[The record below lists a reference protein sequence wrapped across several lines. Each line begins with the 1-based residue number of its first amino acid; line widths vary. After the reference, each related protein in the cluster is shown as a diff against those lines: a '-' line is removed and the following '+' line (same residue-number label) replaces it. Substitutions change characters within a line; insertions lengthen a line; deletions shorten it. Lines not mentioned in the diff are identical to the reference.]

1 MRKIVVITVAVIVIA
16 AAGAIFYARD
26 HSAKGATTT
35 TTTAPPTTT
44 TTVPTGPLA
53 PLTGLLDPTGVSL
66 TRPALTVKI
75 ENTPQALPQWG
86 VNEADVVYEEIVNGG
101 ITRLAAIFN
110 SHAPTKIG
118 PVRSVRPTDTQV
130 VWPIG
135 GIFAFSGGAPYAI
148 DSIETAPVKLIDEDA
163 AGAAMFRDPNLEAPH
178 NLFASGPLLF
188 AFKGTPTPPPG
199 LFSYRASGTA
209 AIGAPVTS
217 FVVPFPSIY
226 PVTWTWD
233 TATQSWDR
241 TLFGQADITGTG
253 QRESPKNV
261 IVMYVNYVNGIGTE
275 NSYADLQGSG
285 TAMVFS
291 GGREIVGTWSR
302 GASMADV
309 IQYKTPSGATIKLTP
324 GQTWV
329 ELLNDGAALSITRPV
344 TSTTT
349 STTS

>member
-1 MRKIVVITVAVIVIA
+1 MRKYVLMVAAIVII
-16 AAGAIFYARD
+16 AAGVVTYS
-26 HSAKGATTT
+26 HVKKSNGAPTTTTTTTT
-35 TTTAPPTTT
+35 TTTAPVYPT
-44 TTVPTGPLA
+44 A
-53 PLTGLLDPTGVSL
+53 PLTGLPDPTGLSI

-75 ENTPQALPQWG
+75 ENTPEALPQWG
-86 VNEADVVYEEIVNGG
+86 ISQADVVYEEIVNGG

-110 SHAPTKIG
+110 SQAPTKVG

-163 AGAAMFRDPNLEAPH
+163 AGAAMFRDPDLEAPH
-178 NLFASGPLLF
+178 NLFASAPALF
-188 AFKGTPTPPPG
+188 AFKGTPTPPPE
-199 LFSYRASGTA
+199 LFSYRAATA
-209 AIGAPVTS
+209 KPVGAPVTK

-233 TATQSWDR
+233 SATTSWDR
-241 TLFGQADITGTG
+241 TIFDQSDVTGTG

-291 GGREIVGTWSR
+291 GGKEIVGTWSR
-302 GASMADV
+302 GSSKADI
-309 IQYKTPSGATIKLTP
+309 IQYLTSSGATIRLTP

-329 ELLNDGAALSITRPV
+329 ELLNDGTALSITR
-344 TSTTT
+344 
-349 STTS
+349 